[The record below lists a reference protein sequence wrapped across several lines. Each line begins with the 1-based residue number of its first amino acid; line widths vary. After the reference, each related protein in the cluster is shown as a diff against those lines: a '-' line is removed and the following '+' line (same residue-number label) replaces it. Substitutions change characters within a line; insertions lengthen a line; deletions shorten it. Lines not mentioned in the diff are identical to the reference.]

1 LYIVLY
7 TLEDI
12 AKVCG
17 GTIVS
22 RGNPFP
28 LVKVQYF
35 CYDSRILTIPGET
48 VFIALDSGRRDGH
61 TFIQELRDK
70 GVRQF
75 IVKHIPDIPGSANY
89 LVVEDP
95 LLAMQK
101 LAAYHRRQF
110 DCPVIGITGSNGKT
124 IIKEWIIALTGQDI
138 EWVRSPGSFNSQLGV
153 PVSVLR
159 LRKYHEAALFEAGIS
174 QVGEMKALEEIIR
187 PDIAILSHMGDAHA
201 EGFESFEDKVREKL
215 LLAANAN
222 VCITLASQRP
232 LLNSVKCRIRCI
244 GIEPDS
250 EHWVEHLKEK
260 NNGWSFRLKGVSFEL
275 NQPGSAALENA
286 WLAIA
291 AALEIG
297 FAPEVLAERM
307 AHLTPVSMRT
317 EMITDNPRTTIVNDA
332 CTSDP
337 DSFRNALRLLNR
349 MQAQPHKMAI
359 LSDLDHLGKETQ
371 AIQKALLSEAVNML
385 GKENLLLVGPVFCKI
400 AGDFG
405 VAAWPD
411 LDAMLNSIQRS
422 IFNDATVLL
431 KGARRFAL
439 ERMIPLLSEKVSA
452 TRFTIDLSRLVFN
465 YRKLKSYI
473 SQDKKVMAMVKAS
486 AYGSGSWEVAQELQ
500 AEGVDYLAV
509 AYIAEGISLR
519 EHGIHIP
526 VMVMNPDPEGI
537 IHLPGYRLEPA
548 VYSLDFLE
556 MLHARIQPGP
566 KSHLKI
572 HIEVETGMMRL
583 GFPMEELHR
592 LIDWLE
598 LHPEVEVV
606 SVFTHLAAAE
616 DRKED
621 DFTARQVTLLATFC
635 QRIAEVRTGFL
646 VHAQNTAASMRLN
659 TPILNMVRL
668 GIGLYGIN
676 PLSHVKNEL
685 QEVGTLSSR
694 ISQIHFCPKGESV
707 GYNRKWIA
715 DRDSRIATIPL
726 GYADGLPRILSD
738 TPFGF
743 RIKGRVAPI
752 AGTICMDMTMVDVT
766 DIPEVKPGDEVL
778 IFGELDG
785 IVSSVTRLADAAGTI
800 PYDIITGIHPRVRR
814 VFIRE

>member
-1 LYIVLY
+1 MY

-28 LVKVQYF
+28 MVKVQHF
-35 CYDSRILTIPGET
+35 CYDSRILNAPGET
-48 VFIALDSGRRDGH
+48 VFIALGSGRRDGH
-61 TFIQELRDK
+61 KYIQELRDK

-75 IVKHIPDIPGSANY
+75 IVKYVPEITGSANY
-89 LVVEDP
+89 LVVDEP
-95 LLAMQK
+95 LVALQK

-138 EWVRSPGSFNSQLGV
+138 EWVRSPGSYNSQLGV

-159 LRKYHEAALFEAGIS
+159 LRNYHEAALFEAGIS
-174 QVGEMKALEEIIR
+174 QSGEMKALEEIIR

-201 EGFESFEDKVREKL
+201 EGFDSFEDKVREKL

-232 LLNSVKCRIRCI
+232 MLKSVKCRVRCI
-244 GIEPDS
+244 GTDSDS
-250 EHWVEHLKEK
+250 EDWIEQLKER
-260 NNGWSFRLKGVSFEL
+260 NDGWSFRLKGVSFRL
-275 NQPGSAALENA
+275 NQPGFAALENA
-286 WLAIA
+286 WLAIS

-297 FAPEVLAERM
+297 FAPEVLAERI
-307 AHLTPVSMRT
+307 AHITPVSMRT
-317 EMITDNPRTTIVNDA
+317 EMITDNPRTTILNDA

-337 DSFRNALRLLNR
+337 DSVRNALRLLNR
-349 MQAQPHKMAI
+349 MQAQSRKVAV
-359 LSDLDHLGKETQ
+359 LSDLDHLGKETEN
-371 AIQKALLSEAVNML
+371 IQKALLSEASNLL
-385 GKENLLLVGPVFCKI
+385 GKENVLLVGPVFCKI
-400 AGDFG
+400 AEESG

-422 IFNDATVLL
+422 FFNDAIVLL

-473 SQDKKVMAMVKAS
+473 APDKKVMAMVKAS

-500 AEGVDYLAV
+500 TEGVDYLAV
-509 AYIAEGISLR
+509 AYISEGISLR

-537 IHLPGYRLEPA
+537 IHLHGFQLEPA

-566 KSHLKI
+566 KSHLKV

-583 GFPMEELHR
+583 GFPMEELQG
-592 LIDWLE
+592 LVDWLE
-598 LHPEVEVV
+598 LHPEVEVA

-616 DRKED
+616 DARED
-621 DFTARQVTLLATFC
+621 DFTSGQVMKLAAFC
-635 QRIAEVRTGFL
+635 QRIAEIRTGFL

-676 PLSHVKNEL
+676 PLSQVKNEL
-685 QEVGTLSSR
+685 QEIGTLSSR

-707 GYNRKWIA
+707 GYNRKWVA
-715 DRDSRIATIPL
+715 ERDSWVATIPL
-726 GYADGLPRILSD
+726 GYADGLPRALSGAS
-738 TPFGF
+738 FGF
-743 RIKGRVAPI
+743 RIKGRLAPI

-766 DIPEVKPGDEVL
+766 DIPEVKSGDDVL

-785 IVSSVTRLADAAGTI
+785 IVHSVRLLADASGTI